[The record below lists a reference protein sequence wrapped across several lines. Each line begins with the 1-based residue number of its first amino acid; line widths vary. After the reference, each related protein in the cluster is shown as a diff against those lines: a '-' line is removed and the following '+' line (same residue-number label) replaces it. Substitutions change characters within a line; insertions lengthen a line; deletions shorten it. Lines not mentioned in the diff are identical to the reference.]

1 MYFLNFVPTTEE
13 APKSSA
19 NPNPYFAQ
27 TRWENITSWDVGGS
41 LGVTGKSVTLS
52 HGG

>member
-1 MYFLNFVPTTEE
+1 MHFLNFVPTTEE

-19 NPNPYFAQ
+19 NPNLYFAQ
-27 TRWENITSWDVGGS
+27 TRWGNITSWDVGVS
-41 LGVTGKSVTLS
+41 LGVTGNSVTLS